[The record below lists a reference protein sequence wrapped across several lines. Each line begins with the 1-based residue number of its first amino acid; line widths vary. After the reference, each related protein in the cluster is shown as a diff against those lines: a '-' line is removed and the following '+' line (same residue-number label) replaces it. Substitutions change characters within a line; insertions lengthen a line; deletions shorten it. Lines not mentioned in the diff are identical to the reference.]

1 MEEQNKTN
9 LDGMKPNCI
18 FCLKLLG
25 KPKDTKPQTW
35 KFPCK
40 HEFTLTHKNNLAEWI
55 LVPGNHMHC
64 PVRCRV
70 DGLTAEEEAKARD
83 DIRRETELLQAIDG
97 FQKALAEDELQKRR
111 RLLAQRAV
119 EKRLER
125 DRLENEQRRDEEQIL
140 SIREGI
146 RRL

>member
-1 MEEQNKTN
+1 
-9 LDGMKPNCI
+9 
-18 FCLKLLG
+18 
-25 KPKDTKPQTW
+25 
-35 KFPCK
+35 
-40 HEFTLTHKNNLAEWI
+40 
-55 LVPGNHMHC
+55 MHC